1 MIIIG
6 ENIHIISKAVSRAI
20 DSRDAQAIQ
29 ALAMAQSQAGV
40 HYVDLNLGP
49 ARKDPI
55 PMTEWL
61 VKTVQSAV
69 DLPLSIDTLSPVAM
83 DVGLKMCKRRPL
95 LNSMSGRT
103 DSKEQMLPLA
113 KKYSAELVVSVLTD
127 KGCPMDVASRSE
139 SIMETVAHA
148 NRLGIP
154 NEDIWVDPILLPVS
168 ADQGQAKEVMEFIR
182 IVPDIL
188 PGIKSTL
195 GLSNLSNGTPPQLRG
210 MLNRTYMIMLG
221 RCGMYS
227 VIADALDRQLMALNR
242 GEMPE
247 IVKLVYQVMDGESI
261 DMASLPADA
270 RDYVK
275 TAKVLTGEK
284 LYSHSWLED

>member
-6 ENIHIISKAVSRAI
+6 ENIHIISKAISRAV
-20 DSRDAQAIQ
+20 DGRDAKAIQ
-29 ALAMAQSQAGV
+29 ALAVAQAEAGV
-40 HYVDLNLGP
+40 HYIDLNLGP

-61 VKTVQSAV
+61 VKTVQAAV

-83 DVGLKMCKRRPL
+83 DVGLKMCKRKPL
-95 LNSMSGRT
+95 VNSVSGRT
-103 DSKEQMLPLA
+103 DSKEHMLPLA
-113 KKYSAELVVSVLTD
+113 KKYSADVVISVLTD
-127 KGCPMDVASRSE
+127 KGCPTDLASRSE
-139 SIMETVAHA
+139 SIIETVAHA
-148 NRLGIP
+148 NRIGVP

-168 ADQGQAKEVMEFIR
+168 ADQKQAKEVLDFIR
-182 IVPDIL
+182 ILPDVL
-188 PGIKSTL
+188 PGVKSTL
-195 GLSNLSNGTPPQLRG
+195 GLSNISNGSPAQLRG
-210 MLNRTYMIMLG
+210 LLNRTYMIMLG
-221 RCGMYS
+221 RYGEYS

-247 IVKLVYQVMDGESI
+247 IVKLVHRVMDDEDV
-261 DMASLPADA
+261 DMAPLPADA

-275 TAKVLTGEK
+275 TAKVLMGEK

>member
-6 ENIHIISKAVSRAI
+6 ENIHIISKAVSGAI
-20 DSRDAQAIQ
+20 RSRDAKAIQ
-29 ALAMAQSQAGV
+29 DLAMAQSQAGV
-40 HYVDLNLGP
+40 HYIDLNLGP

-55 PMTEWL
+55 EMTEWL
-61 VKTVQSAV
+61 VKTVQAAA
-69 DLPLSIDTLSPVAM
+69 DLPISIDTLSPLAM

-95 LNSMSGRT
+95 LNSVSGRT

-113 KKYSAELVVSVLTD
+113 KNYSTEVVISVLTD

-139 SIMETVAHA
+139 SIMDTVTYA
-148 NRLGIP
+148 NSLGIP

-168 ADQGQAKEVMEFIR
+168 ADQSQAKEVLEFIE
-182 IVPDIL
+182 ILPDIL
-188 PGIKSTL
+188 PGVKSTL

-210 MLNRTYMIMLG
+210 LLNRTYMIMLG

-227 VIADALDRQLMALNR
+227 VIADALDRQLMTINR
-242 GEMPE
+242 GELPE
-247 IVKLVYQVMDGESI
+247 IVKLVYRVMDGESI
-261 DMASLPADA
+261 DMESLPADA

-275 TAKVLTGEK
+275 TARVLTGET

>member
-20 DSRDAQAIQ
+20 DSRDTKAIQ

-61 VKTVQSAV
+61 VKTVQATV

-95 LNSMSGRT
+95 LNSVSGKAY
-103 DSKEQMLPLA
+103 SKEHMLPLA
-113 KKYSAELVVSVLTD
+113 KTYSAEMVMSVLTD

-139 SIMETVAHA
+139 SIMDMVAYA

-168 ADQGQAKEVMEFIR
+168 ADQGQAKEILEFIK
-182 IVPDIL
+182 ILPDIL

-195 GLSNLSNGTPPQLRG
+195 GLSNLSNGTPPQRRG
-210 MLNRTYMIMLG
+210 LLNRTYMIMLG

-275 TAKVLTGEK
+275 TARVLMGEK

>member
-6 ENIHIISKAVSRAI
+6 ENIHIISKAVSGAI
-20 DSRDAQAIQ
+20 KSRDAKAIQ
-29 ALAMAQSQAGV
+29 DLAMAQSQAGV

-49 ARKDPI
+49 ATKDPI
-55 PMTEWL
+55 AMTEWL
-61 VKTVQSAV
+61 VRTVQTAV
-69 DLPLSIDTLSPVAM
+69 DLPLSVDTLSPVAM

-95 LNSMSGRT
+95 LNSISGKA
-103 DSKEQMLPLA
+103 DSKEHMLPLA
-113 KKYSAELVVSVLTD
+113 KKYSAEVVASVLTD
-127 KGCPMDVASRSE
+127 KGCPMDAASRSE

-148 NRLGIP
+148 NSLGIP
-154 NEDIWVDPILLPVS
+154 NEDIWVDPILLPVN
-168 ADQGQAKEVMEFIR
+168 ADQSQAKEVMEFIK
-182 IVPDIL
+182 ILPDIL
-188 PGIKSTL
+188 PGVKSTL

-227 VIADALDRQLMALNR
+227 VIADALDRQLMAINR

-275 TAKVLTGEK
+275 TARVLTGET

>member
-61 VKTVQSAV
+61 VKTVQATV

-95 LNSMSGRT
+95 LNSVSGKAA
-103 DSKEQMLPLA
+103 SKERMLPLA
-113 KKYSAELVVSVLTD
+113 KTYSAEVVISVLTD

-139 SIMETVAHA
+139 SIMDTVAYA
-148 NRLGIP
+148 NSLGIP

-168 ADQGQAKEVMEFIR
+168 ADQGQAKEVLEFIK
-182 IVPDIL
+182 ILPDIL

-247 IVKLVYQVMDGESI
+247 IVKLVYQVMDGEGI

-275 TAKVLTGEK
+275 TAKVLTGDK

>member
-20 DSRDAQAIQ
+20 KSRDAQAIQ
-29 ALAMAQSQAGV
+29 ALAMAQSQAGA
-40 HYVDLNLGP
+40 HYIDLNLGP
-49 ARKDPI
+49 ATKDPI
-55 PMTEWL
+55 EMTEWL
-61 VKTVQSAV
+61 VKTVQAAA

-95 LNSMSGRT
+95 LNSASGKA
-103 DSKEQMLPLA
+103 DSKEHMLPLA
-113 KKYSAELVVSVLTD
+113 KKYSAELVISVLTD

-139 SIMETVAHA
+139 SIMETVAYA
-148 NRLGIP
+148 NRLGIA
-154 NEDIWVDPILLPVS
+154 NEDMWVDPILLPIS
-168 ADQGQAKEVMEFIR
+168 ADQGQAKEVLQFIE
-182 IVPDIL
+182 ILPDIL
-188 PGIKSTL
+188 PGVKSTL
-195 GLSNLSNGTPPQLRG
+195 GLSNLSNGTPPQRRG
-210 MLNRTYMIMLG
+210 LLNRTYMIMLG
-221 RCGMYS
+221 RHGQYS

-242 GEMPE
+242 GEMAE
-247 IVKLVYQVMDGESI
+247 YARLICQVMDGEDI

-275 TAKVLTGEK
+275 TAKVLVGEK

>member
-6 ENIHIISKAVSRAI
+6 ENIHIISKAVSEAI
-20 DSRDAQAIQ
+20 KTRDAKAIQ
-29 ALAMAQSQAGV
+29 ALAMAQAEAGV
-40 HYVDLNLGP
+40 HYIDLNLGP

-55 PMTEWL
+55 AMTEWL
-61 VKTVQSAV
+61 VKTVQAAV

-83 DVGLKMCKRRPL
+83 DVGLKMCKRKPM
-95 LNSMSGRT
+95 LNSVSGRT
-103 DSKEQMLPLA
+103 DSREHMLPLA
-113 KKYSAELVVSVLTD
+113 KKYSADVVISVLTD
-127 KGCPMDVASRSE
+127 KGCPTDLASRSE
-139 SIMETVAHA
+139 SIIETVAHA
-148 NRLGIP
+148 NRIGIP

-168 ADQGQAKEVMEFIR
+168 ADQKQAKEVLEFIR
-182 IVPDIL
+182 ILPDVL

-195 GLSNLSNGTPPQLRG
+195 GLSNLSNGAPTQLRG
-210 MLNRTYMIMLG
+210 LLNRTYMIMLG
-221 RCGMYS
+221 RCGEYS

-247 IVKLVYQVMDGESI
+247 IVKLVYRVMDGEDV
-261 DMASLPADA
+261 DMALLPADA

-275 TAKVLTGEK
+275 TAKVLTGEN

>member
-6 ENIHIISKAVSRAI
+6 ENIHIISKATSAAI
-20 DSRDAQAIQ
+20 KSRDAKAIQ
-29 ALAMAQSQAGV
+29 ELAMAQSQAGV
-40 HYVDLNLGP
+40 HYIDLNLGP
-49 ARKDPI
+49 ATKDPI
-55 PMTEWL
+55 AMTEWL
-61 VKTVQSAV
+61 VKTVQAAV

-95 LNSMSGRT
+95 LNSISGKT
-103 DSKEQMLPLA
+103 DSQEHMLPLA

-139 SIMETVAHA
+139 SIMETVAHV

-154 NEDIWVDPILLPVS
+154 NEDIWVDPILIPVS
-168 ADQGQAKEVMEFIR
+168 ADQSQAKEVMEFIK
-182 IVPDIL
+182 ILPDIL
-188 PGIKSTL
+188 PGVKSTL

-221 RCGMYS
+221 RCGQYS

-242 GEMPE
+242 GEMPK
-247 IVKLVYQVMDGESI
+247 IVKLVYRVMDGEDV

-270 RDYVK
+270 CDYVK
-275 TAKVLTGEK
+275 TAKVLMGEN

>member
-49 ARKDPI
+49 ARKDPM

-61 VKTVQSAV
+61 VKTVQAAV

-95 LNSMSGRT
+95 LNSASGKAY
-103 DSKEQMLPLA
+103 SKEHMLPLA
-113 KKYSAELVVSVLTD
+113 KTYSAEVVMSVLTD

-139 SIMETVAHA
+139 SIMDTVAYA
-148 NRLGIP
+148 NSLGIP

-168 ADQGQAKEVMEFIR
+168 ADQGQAKEVLEFIK
-182 IVPDIL
+182 ILPDIL

-195 GLSNLSNGTPPQLRG
+195 GLSNLSNGTPPQRRG
-210 MLNRTYMIMLG
+210 LLNRTYMIMLG

-275 TAKVLTGEK
+275 TARVLMGEK

>member
-20 DSRDAQAIQ
+20 KSRDAKVIQ
-29 ALAMAQSQAGV
+29 DLAMTQSQAGA
-40 HYVDLNLGP
+40 HYIDLNLGP
-49 ARKDPI
+49 ATKDPI
-55 PMTEWL
+55 ETTEWL
-61 VKTVQSAV
+61 VKTVQDVV

-95 LNSMSGRT
+95 LNSASGKAN
-103 DSKEQMLPLA
+103 SKEHMLPLA
-113 KKYSAELVVSVLTD
+113 KKYSAEVVISVLTD

-139 SIMETVAHA
+139 SIMDTVAYA

-168 ADQGQAKEVMEFIR
+168 ADQNQAKEVMEFIK
-182 IVPDIL
+182 ILPDIL
-188 PGIKSTL
+188 PGVKSTL
-195 GLSNLSNGTPPQLRG
+195 GLSNLSNGTPPQRRG
-210 MLNRTYMIMLG
+210 ILNRTYMIMLA

-242 GEMPE
+242 GELPE
-247 IVKLVYQVMDGESI
+247 IVKLVYQVMDGEDI

>member
-6 ENIHIISKAVSRAI
+6 ENIHIISKEVSGAI
-20 DSRDAQAIQ
+20 KSRDAQAIQ

-40 HYVDLNLGP
+40 HYIDLNLGP

-69 DLPLSIDTLSPVAM
+69 DLPLSVDTLSPVAM

-95 LNSMSGRT
+95 LNSVSGKA
-103 DSKEQMLPLA
+103 DSKEHMLPLA
-113 KKYSAELVVSVLTD
+113 KTYSAEVVMSVLTD

-139 SIMETVAHA
+139 SIMDTVAYA

-168 ADQGQAKEVMEFIR
+168 ADQGQAKEVMEFIK
-182 IVPDIL
+182 ILPDIL

>member
-1 MIIIG
+1 MIIVG
-6 ENIHIISKAVSRAI
+6 ENIHIISKAISRAI
-20 DSRDAQAIQ
+20 DSRDVKAIQ
-29 ALAMAQSQAGV
+29 ALAVAQSDAGV
-40 HYVDLNLGP
+40 HYIDLNLGP

-55 PMTEWL
+55 AMTEWL
-61 VKTVQSAV
+61 VKTVQTAV

-95 LNSMSGRT
+95 LNSISGKAA
-103 DSKEQMLPLA
+103 SKEHMLPLA
-113 KKYSAELVVSVLTD
+113 LKYSTEVVLSVLTD

-139 SIMETVAHA
+139 SIMETVAYA
-148 NRLGIP
+148 NSLGIP

-168 ADQGQAKEVMEFIR
+168 ADQSQAKEVLEFIK
-182 IVPDIL
+182 ILPDIL
-188 PGIKSTL
+188 PGVKSTL
-195 GLSNLSNGTPPQLRG
+195 GLSNLSNGAPVALRG
-210 MLNRTYMIMLG
+210 LLNRTYMMMLG
-221 RCGMYS
+221 RCGQYS

-247 IVKLVYQVMDGESI
+247 YVKLVYQVMDGENI
-261 DMASLPADA
+261 DIASLPADA

>member
-1 MIIIG
+1 MIVIG
-6 ENIHIISKAVSRAI
+6 ENIHIISKAVSEAI
-20 DSRDAQAIQ
+20 KSRDAKAIQ
-29 ALAMAQSQAGV
+29 ALAMAQAEAGV
-40 HYVDLNLGP
+40 HYIDLNLGP

-55 PMTEWL
+55 EMTEWL
-61 VKTVQSAV
+61 VKTVQAAV

-83 DVGLKMCKRRPL
+83 DVGLKMCKRKPL
-95 LNSMSGRT
+95 VNSVSGRT
-103 DSKEQMLPLA
+103 DSREHMLPLA
-113 KKYSAELVVSVLTD
+113 KKYSADVVISVLTD
-127 KGCPMDVASRSE
+127 KGCPMDLASRSE
-139 SIMETVAHA
+139 SIIETVAHA
-148 NRLGIP
+148 NRIGIP

-168 ADQGQAKEVMEFIR
+168 ADQKQAKEVLEFIK
-182 IVPDIL
+182 ILPDVL

-195 GLSNLSNGTPPQLRG
+195 GLSNLSNGAPTQLRG

-221 RCGMYS
+221 RCGEYS

-247 IVKLVYQVMDGESI
+247 IVKLVYAVMDGENVNI
-261 DMASLPADA
+261 ASLPADA

-275 TAKVLTGEK
+275 TAKVLTGEN

>member
-6 ENIHIISKAVSRAI
+6 ENIHIISKAISRAI
-20 DSRDAQAIQ
+20 DSRDAKAIQ
-29 ALAMAQSQAGV
+29 ALAAAQAEAGV
-40 HYVDLNLGP
+40 HYIDLNLGP
-49 ARKDPI
+49 AGKDPI
-55 PMTEWL
+55 AMTEWL
-61 VKTVQSAV
+61 VKTVQAAV

-95 LNSMSGRT
+95 VNSVSGRT
-103 DSKEQMLPLA
+103 DSKEHMLPLV
-113 KKYSAELVVSVLTD
+113 KKYSAEVVISVLTD
-127 KGCPMDVASRSE
+127 KGCPMDMASRSE
-139 SIMETVAHA
+139 SIIETVAHA
-148 NRLGIP
+148 NRAGIP

-168 ADQGQAKEVMEFIR
+168 ADQRQAKEVLEFIK
-182 IVPDIL
+182 IL
-188 PGIKSTL
+188 PDVLPGVKSTL
-195 GLSNLSNGTPPQLRG
+195 GLSNISNGTPTQRRG

-221 RCGMYS
+221 RYGEYS

-247 IVKLVYQVMDGESI
+247 VVKLVYRVMDGEDV
-261 DMASLPADA
+261 DMASLSADA

>member
-1 MIIIG
+1 
-6 ENIHIISKAVSRAI
+6 
-20 DSRDAQAIQ
+20 
-29 ALAMAQSQAGV
+29 
-40 HYVDLNLGP
+40 
-49 ARKDPI
+49 
-55 PMTEWL
+55 
-61 VKTVQSAV
+61 
-69 DLPLSIDTLSPVAM
+69 
-83 DVGLKMCKRRPL
+83 MCKRRPL
-95 LNSMSGRT
+95 LNSISGKAY
-103 DSKEQMLPLA
+103 SQEHMLPLA

-139 SIMETVAHA
+139 SIMDTVAHV

-168 ADQGQAKEVMEFIR
+168 ADQSQAKEVMEFIK
-182 IVPDIL
+182 ILPDIL
-188 PGIKSTL
+188 PGVKSTL

-221 RCGMYS
+221 RCGQYS

-247 IVKLVYQVMDGESI
+247 IIKLVYQVMDGESV
-261 DMASLPADA
+261 DMAPLPADA

>member
-6 ENIHIISKAVSRAI
+6 ENIHIISKAVSGAI
-20 DSRDAQAIQ
+20 KSRDAQAIQ
-29 ALAMAQSQAGV
+29 ELAMAQSQAGV
-40 HYVDLNLGP
+40 HYIDLNLGP
-49 ARKDPI
+49 ATKDPI
-55 PMTEWL
+55 AMTEWL
-61 VKTVQSAV
+61 VKTVQAAV

-95 LNSMSGRT
+95 LNSISGKA
-103 DSKEQMLPLA
+103 DSKEHMLPLA
-113 KKYSAELVVSVLTD
+113 KKYSAEVVVSVLTD
-127 KGCPMDVASRSE
+127 KGCPMDAASRAE

-148 NRLGIP
+148 NSLGIP
-154 NEDIWVDPILLPVS
+154 NEDIWVDPILLPVN
-168 ADQGQAKEVMEFIR
+168 ADQSQAKEVMEFIK
-182 IVPDIL
+182 ILPDIL
-188 PGIKSTL
+188 PGVKSTL

-227 VIADALDRQLMALNR
+227 VIADALDRQLMAINR

-275 TAKVLTGEK
+275 TARVLKGET

>member
-6 ENIHIISKAVSRAI
+6 ENIHIISKAVSDAVK
-20 DSRDAQAIQ
+20 SRDAKAIQ
-29 ALAMAQSQAGV
+29 ALATAQSEAGA
-40 HYVDLNLGP
+40 HYIDLNLGP

-61 VKTVQSAV
+61 VKTVQDAV
-69 DLPLSIDTLSPVAM
+69 DMPLSIDTLSPVAM

-95 LNSMSGRT
+95 LNSVSGRT
-103 DSKEQMLPLA
+103 DSKEHMLPLA
-113 KKYSAELVVSVLTD
+113 KQYSAEVVMSVLTD

-139 SIMETVAHA
+139 SIMETVAYA
-148 NRLGIP
+148 NRLGIA
-154 NEDIWVDPILLPVS
+154 NEDIWVDPILLPIS
-168 ADQGQAKEVMEFIR
+168 ADQGQAKEVLQFVEIL
-182 IVPDIL
+182 PDIL

-221 RCGMYS
+221 RYGQYS

-242 GEMPE
+242 GEMPD

-261 DMASLPADA
+261 DMDSLPADA

-275 TAKVLTGEK
+275 TAKVINGDK

>member
-6 ENIHIISKAVSRAI
+6 ENIHIISKAVSGAVK
-20 DSRDAQAIQ
+20 SRDAKAIQ
-29 ALAMAQSQAGV
+29 DLAMAQSQAGA
-40 HYVDLNLGP
+40 HYIDLNLGP

-55 PMTEWL
+55 EMTEWL

-95 LNSMSGRT
+95 LNSASGKAA
-103 DSKEQMLPLA
+103 SKEHMLPLA
-113 KKYSAELVVSVLTD
+113 RKYGTEVVLSVLTD

-139 SIMETVAHA
+139 SIMDTVAYA

-168 ADQGQAKEVMEFIR
+168 ADQSQAKEVLEFIE
-182 IVPDIL
+182 VLPDIL
-188 PGIKSTL
+188 PGVKSTL

-210 MLNRTYMIMLG
+210 LLNRTYMIMLG
-221 RCGMYS
+221 RHGQYS

-242 GEMPE
+242 GEMSE
-247 IVKLVYQVMDGESI
+247 IVKLVYQVMDGENI

>member
-6 ENIHIISKAVSRAI
+6 ENIHIISKAVSGAI
-20 DSRDAQAIQ
+20 KSRDAQAIQ

-40 HYVDLNLGP
+40 HYIDLNLGP
-49 ARKDPI
+49 ATKDPI
-55 PMTEWL
+55 EMTEWL
-61 VKTVQSAV
+61 VKTVQAV
-69 DLPLSIDTLSPVAM
+69 ADLPLSIDTLSPVAM

-95 LNSMSGRT
+95 LNSVSGRT
-103 DSKEQMLPLA
+103 DSKEQMLPLV
-113 KKYSAELVVSVLTD
+113 KRYGAEVVMSVLTD
-127 KGCPMDVASRSE
+127 KGCPMDLASRSE
-139 SIMETVAHA
+139 SIMETVAFA

-168 ADQGQAKEVMEFIR
+168 ADQDQAKEVLEFIK
-182 IVPDIL
+182 ILPDIL

-195 GLSNLSNGTPPQLRG
+195 GLSNLSNGTPPQRRG
-210 MLNRTYMIMLG
+210 LLNRTYMMMLG

-247 IVKLVYQVMDGESI
+247 IVKLIYQVMDGETI
-261 DMASLPADA
+261 DMASLSADA

-275 TAKVLTGEK
+275 TAKVLTGDK

>member
-6 ENIHIISKAVSRAI
+6 ENIHIISKAVSGAVK
-20 DSRDAQAIQ
+20 SRDAQAIQ

-40 HYVDLNLGP
+40 HYIDLNLGP
-49 ARKDPI
+49 ATKDPI
-55 PMTEWL
+55 EMTEWL
-61 VKTVQSAV
+61 VKTVQGAA
-69 DLPLSIDTLSPVAM
+69 DLPLSIDTLNPVAM
-83 DVGLKMCKRRPL
+83 NVGLKMCKRRPL
-95 LNSMSGRT
+95 LNSASGRT
-103 DSKEQMLPLA
+103 DSKEHMLPLA
-113 KKYSAELVVSVLTD
+113 KSYGTEVVISVLTD

-139 SIMETVAHA
+139 SIMETVAYA

-154 NEDIWVDPILLPVS
+154 NDDIWVDPILLPVS
-168 ADQGQAKEVMEFIR
+168 ADQGQAKEVLEFIE
-182 IVPDIL
+182 ILPDIL
-188 PGIKSTL
+188 PGVKTTL
-195 GLSNLSNGTPPQLRG
+195 GLSNLSNGTPPQRRG
-210 MLNRTYMIMLG
+210 LLNRTYMIMLG

-242 GEMPE
+242 GEMQE
-247 IVKLVYQVMDGESI
+247 YVKLVYQVMDGEDI

-275 TAKVLTGEK
+275 TARVLTGET

>member
-6 ENIHIISKAVSRAI
+6 ENIHIISKAISRAV
-20 DSRDAQAIQ
+20 DSRDAKAIQ
-29 ALAMAQSQAGV
+29 ALAVAQAEAGV
-40 HYVDLNLGP
+40 HYIDLNLGP

-61 VKTVQSAV
+61 VKTVQTAV

-95 LNSMSGRT
+95 LNSVSGRT
-103 DSKEQMLPLA
+103 DSKEHMLPLA
-113 KKYSAELVVSVLTD
+113 KKYSTEVVVSVLTD

-139 SIMETVAHA
+139 SIMETVAYA

-168 ADQGQAKEVMEFIR
+168 ADQRQAKEVLEFIK
-182 IVPDIL
+182 IL
-188 PGIKSTL
+188 PDVLPGVKSTL
-195 GLSNLSNGTPPQLRG
+195 GLSNISNGTPTQLRG
-210 MLNRTYMIMLG
+210 LLNRTYMIMLG
-221 RCGMYS
+221 RYGEYS

-242 GEMPE
+242 GEIPE
-247 IVKLVYQVMDGESI
+247 IVKLVYRVMDGEDV
-261 DMASLPADA
+261 DMTSLPADA

-275 TAKVLTGEK
+275 TAKVLMGEK

>member
-1 MIIIG
+1 MIVIG
-6 ENIHIISKAVSRAI
+6 ENIHIISKAVSGAI
-20 DSRDAQAIQ
+20 KSRDAQAIQ

-40 HYVDLNLGP
+40 HYIDLNLGP
-49 ARKDPI
+49 ATKDPI
-55 PMTEWL
+55 EMTEWL
-61 VKTVQSAV
+61 VKTVQAV
-69 DLPLSIDTLSPVAM
+69 ADLPLSIDTLSPVAM

-95 LNSMSGRT
+95 LNSVSGRT

-113 KKYSAELVVSVLTD
+113 KRYGAEVVMSVLTD
-127 KGCPMDVASRSE
+127 KGCPMDLASRSE
-139 SIMETVAHA
+139 SIMETVAYA
-148 NRLGIP
+148 NRLGTP

-168 ADQGQAKEVMEFIR
+168 ADQSQAKEVLEFIK
-182 IVPDIL
+182 VLPDIL

-195 GLSNLSNGTPPQLRG
+195 GLSNLSNGTPPQRRG
-210 MLNRTYMIMLG
+210 LLNRTYMIMLG

-242 GEMPE
+242 GELPE
-247 IVKLVYQVMDGESI
+247 IVKLVYQVMDGENI
-261 DMASLPADA
+261 DMVSLSADA

>member
-6 ENIHIISKAVSRAI
+6 ENIHIISRAVSRAI
-20 DSRDAQAIQ
+20 DSRDTKAIQ
-29 ALAMAQSQAGV
+29 DLAMAQSQAGV
-40 HYVDLNLGP
+40 HYIDLNLGP

-61 VKTVQSAV
+61 VKTVQAAV

-95 LNSMSGRT
+95 LNSVSGKAY
-103 DSKEQMLPLA
+103 SKEHMLPLA
-113 KKYSAELVVSVLTD
+113 KTYSAEMVMSVLTD

-139 SIMETVAHA
+139 SIMDTVAYA

-168 ADQGQAKEVMEFIR
+168 ADQGQAKEVLEFIK
-182 IVPDIL
+182 ILPDIL

-195 GLSNLSNGTPPQLRG
+195 GLSNLSNSTPPQLRG

-261 DMASLPADA
+261 DMAPLPADA

>member
-61 VKTVQSAV
+61 VKTVQAAV

-95 LNSMSGRT
+95 LNSVSGKAN
-103 DSKEQMLPLA
+103 SKERMLPLA
-113 KKYSAELVVSVLTD
+113 KTYSAEVVISVLTD

-139 SIMETVAHA
+139 SIMDTVAYA
-148 NRLGIP
+148 NSLGIP

-168 ADQGQAKEVMEFIR
+168 ADQGQAKEVLEFIK
-182 IVPDIL
+182 ILPDIL

-261 DMASLPADA
+261 DMAPLPADA

>member
-6 ENIHIISKAVSRAI
+6 ENIHILSKAVSEAI
-20 DSRDAQAIQ
+20 KSRDAKAIQ
-29 ALAMAQSQAGV
+29 ALALAQAEAGV
-40 HYVDLNLGP
+40 HYIDVNLGP

-55 PMTEWL
+55 EMTEWL
-61 VKTVQSAV
+61 VKTVQAAV

-83 DVGLKMCKRRPL
+83 DVGLKMCKRKPL
-95 LNSMSGRT
+95 VNSVSGRT
-103 DSKEQMLPLA
+103 DSREHMLPLA
-113 KKYSAELVVSVLTD
+113 KKYSADVVISVLTD
-127 KGCPMDVASRSE
+127 KGCPMDLASRSE
-139 SIMETVAHA
+139 SIIETVAHA
-148 NRLGIP
+148 NRIGIP

-168 ADQGQAKEVMEFIR
+168 ADQKQAKEVLEFIK
-182 IVPDIL
+182 ILPDVL

-195 GLSNLSNGTPPQLRG
+195 GLSNLSNGAPTQLRG
-210 MLNRTYMIMLG
+210 LLNRTYMIMLG
-221 RCGMYS
+221 RCGEYS

-247 IVKLVYQVMDGESI
+247 IVKLVYAVMDGENV

-275 TAKVLTGEK
+275 TAKVLTGEN

>member
-6 ENIHIISKAVSRAI
+6 ENIHIISKAVSGAVK
-20 DSRDAQAIQ
+20 SRDAKAIQ
-29 ALAMAQSQAGV
+29 DLAMAQSQAGA
-40 HYVDLNLGP
+40 HYIDLNLGP

-55 PMTEWL
+55 EMTEWL

-83 DVGLKMCKRRPL
+83 DVGLKMCKRMPL
-95 LNSMSGRT
+95 LNSASGKAA
-103 DSKEQMLPLA
+103 SKEHMLPLA
-113 KKYSAELVVSVLTD
+113 RKYGAEVVVSVLTD

-139 SIMETVAHA
+139 SIMDTVASA

-168 ADQGQAKEVMEFIR
+168 ADQSQAKEVLEFIE
-182 IVPDIL
+182 VLPDIL
-188 PGIKSTL
+188 PGVKSTL

-210 MLNRTYMIMLG
+210 LLNRTYMIMLG
-221 RCGMYS
+221 RHGQYS

-247 IVKLVYQVMDGESI
+247 IVKLVYQVMDGENI

>member
-20 DSRDAQAIQ
+20 DSRDTKAIQ

-61 VKTVQSAV
+61 VKTVQATV

-95 LNSMSGRT
+95 LNSVSGKAY
-103 DSKEQMLPLA
+103 SKEHMLPLA
-113 KKYSAELVVSVLTD
+113 KTYSAEMVMSVLTD

-139 SIMETVAHA
+139 SIMDMVAYA

-168 ADQGQAKEVMEFIR
+168 ADQGQAKEVLEFIK
-182 IVPDIL
+182 ILPDIL

-195 GLSNLSNGTPPQLRG
+195 GLSNLSNGTPPQRRG
-210 MLNRTYMIMLG
+210 LLNRTYMIMLG

-275 TAKVLTGEK
+275 TARVLMGEK

>member
-1 MIIIG
+1 MIIVG
-6 ENIHIISKAVSRAI
+6 ENIHIISKAISRAI
-20 DSRDAQAIQ
+20 DSRDVKAIQ
-29 ALAMAQSQAGV
+29 ALAVAQSDAGV

-55 PMTEWL
+55 AMTEWL
-61 VKTVQSAV
+61 VKTVQTAV

-95 LNSMSGRT
+95 LNSISGKAA
-103 DSKEQMLPLA
+103 SKEHMLPLA
-113 KKYSAELVVSVLTD
+113 LKYSTEVVLSVLTD

-139 SIMETVAHA
+139 SIMETVAYA
-148 NRLGIP
+148 NSLGIP

-168 ADQGQAKEVMEFIR
+168 ADQSQAKEVLEFIK
-182 IVPDIL
+182 ILPDIL
-188 PGIKSTL
+188 PGVKSTL
-195 GLSNLSNGTPPQLRG
+195 GLSNLSNGAPAALRG
-210 MLNRTYMIMLG
+210 LLNRTYMIMLG
-221 RCGMYS
+221 RYGEYS

-242 GEMPE
+242 GDLPD
-247 IVKLVYQVMDGESI
+247 IVQLVYQVMDGENI
-261 DMASLPADA
+261 DMDSLPADA

>member
-6 ENIHIISKAVSRAI
+6 ENIHIISNDVSTAI
-20 DSRDAQAIQ
+20 KSRDAKAIQ
-29 ALAMAQSQAGV
+29 ALAMAQSQAGA
-40 HYVDLNLGP
+40 HYIDLNLGP
-49 ARKDPI
+49 ATKDPI
-55 PMTEWL
+55 AMTEWL
-61 VKTVQSAV
+61 VKTVQAAV

-95 LNSMSGRT
+95 LNSISGKAY
-103 DSKEQMLPLA
+103 SQEHMLPLA

-139 SIMETVAHA
+139 SIMETVAHV

-168 ADQGQAKEVMEFIR
+168 ADQSQAKEVMEFIK
-182 IVPDIL
+182 ILPDIL
-188 PGIKSTL
+188 PGVKSTL

-221 RCGMYS
+221 RCGQYS

-247 IVKLVYQVMDGESI
+247 IIKLVYQVMDGESV
-261 DMASLPADA
+261 DMAPLPADA

>member
-6 ENIHIISKAVSRAI
+6 ENIHIISREVSGAI
-20 DSRDAQAIQ
+20 KSRDAQAIQ
-29 ALAMAQSQAGV
+29 ALAMAQSQAGA
-40 HYVDLNLGP
+40 HYIDLNLGP
-49 ARKDPI
+49 ATKDPI
-55 PMTEWL
+55 EMTEWL
-61 VKTVQSAV
+61 VKTVQAAA

-83 DVGLKMCKRRPL
+83 NVGLKMCKRRPL
-95 LNSMSGRT
+95 LNSASGKA
-103 DSKEQMLPLA
+103 DSKEHMLPLA
-113 KKYSAELVVSVLTD
+113 KSYGTEVVVSVLTD
-127 KGCPMDVASRSE
+127 KGCPMDVSSRSE
-139 SIMETVAHA
+139 SIMDTVAHA

-168 ADQGQAKEVMEFIR
+168 ADQSQAKEVLEFIK
-182 IVPDIL
+182 ILPDIL
-188 PGIKSTL
+188 PGVKSTL
-195 GLSNLSNGTPPQLRG
+195 GLSNLSNGTPPQRRG
-210 MLNRTYMIMLG
+210 LLNRTYMIMLG
-221 RCGMYS
+221 RHGQYS